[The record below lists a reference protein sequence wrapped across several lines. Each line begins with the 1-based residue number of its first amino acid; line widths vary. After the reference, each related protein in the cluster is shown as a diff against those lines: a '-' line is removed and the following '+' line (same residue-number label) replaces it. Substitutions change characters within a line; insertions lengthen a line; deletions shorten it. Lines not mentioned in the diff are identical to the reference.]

1 VRVSSRK
8 EAAKDKATKDKQG
21 AGPVLT
27 RQRKVVLDV
36 VRAGDS
42 HPTASEVFE
51 AARQAMPGIS
61 FATVYNSLR
70 YLKQAGLVREVAFGS
85 GASRYDRET
94 ERHDHAICSECGTLV
109 DFDLPGTIRL
119 IQSAARASRFK
130 AESVHLTL
138 IGLCPGCRD
147 RE

>member
-1 VRVSSRK
+1 VKASSGKSAVREQR
-8 EAAKDKATKDKQG
+8 
-21 AGPVLT
+21 AGEPVLT

-36 VRAGDS
+36 VQSGDT
-42 HPTASEVFE
+42 HPTAAEIFE
-51 AARQAMPGIS
+51 AARKAMPSIS

-94 ERHDHAICSECGTLV
+94 ERHDHAICSACGTLV
-109 DFDLPGTIRL
+109 DFDLPGTMELIR
-119 IQSAARASRFK
+119 SAARASRFK

-138 IGLCPGCRD
+138 VGLCPDCRGRD
-147 RE
+147 